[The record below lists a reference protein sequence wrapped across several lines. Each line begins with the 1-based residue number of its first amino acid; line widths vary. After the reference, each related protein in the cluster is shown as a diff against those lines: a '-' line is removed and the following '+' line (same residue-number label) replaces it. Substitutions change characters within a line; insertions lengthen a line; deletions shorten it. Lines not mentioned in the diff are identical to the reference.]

1 MNEVTRLDMT
11 DDNINLDEY
20 TDPHT
25 ANDFRKPYPF
35 DDHEFVEITIED
47 TTVTP
52 VIQSDE
58 DTSFSIELCSEASS
72 ACNSECPVRSA
83 SRASDV
89 YCGSSANTVSSSNNK
104 FLSGSLSSAIGF
116 WADITNDN
124 FVLDLIKNGYKIP
137 FFTTP
142 TNNELTNNKR
152 ALNER
157 EFLNKDNLSYCRV
170 ASQNLVSNH
179 TL

>member
-11 DDNINLDEY
+11 DALINLDEY

-25 ANDFRKPYPF
+25 ENDFRKPYPF

-58 DTSFSIELCSEASS
+58 DSSSSIGLCSEASS
-72 ACNSECPVRSA
+72 AYNSECPVRSA

-89 YCGSSANTVSSSNNK
+89 
-104 FLSGSLSSAIGF
+104 AI
-116 WADITNDN
+116 
-124 FVLDLIKNGYKIP
+124 L
-137 FFTTP
+137 
-142 TNNELTNNKR
+142 R
-152 ALNER
+152 
-157 EFLNKDNLSYCRV
+157 
-170 ASQNLVSNH
+170 
-179 TL
+179 